1 MDTSSKIVDL
11 QTLTS
16 AVNKWKAD
24 GEKVVFSN
32 GCFDIMHLGHVD
44 YLEKARNLG
53 DRLVIGLNTDASV
66 SGLKGPERPIVNEYA
81 RARMLAALEFVDA
94 VVLFS
99 DETPYNLI
107 QTILPDILVKGSD
120 YTLESIVGADIVI
133 KNGGKVEF
141 IDLVNGFSTTKII
154 NKIKGLN

>member
-1 MDTSSKIVDL
+1 MNTSSKIVDL
-11 QTLTS
+11 ETLKS
-16 AVNKWKAD
+16 IVNKWKAA

-44 YLEKARNLG
+44 YLEKSRNLG
-53 DRLVIGLNTDASV
+53 DKLVIGLNTDASV
-66 SGLKGPERPIVNEYA
+66 RGLKGTERPIVEEYA

-94 VVLFS
+94 VVLFG

-107 QTILPDILVKGSD
+107 MTILPDILVKGSD

-154 NKIKGLN
+154 NKIKGLT

>member
-1 MDTSSKIVDL
+1 MNTSSKIVDL
-11 QTLTS
+11 ETLTS
-16 AVNKWKAD
+16 KVNAWKSE

-66 SGLKGPERPIVNEYA
+66 RGLKGSERPIVDEYA

-99 DETPYNLI
+99 EETPYNLI
-107 QTILPDILVKGSD
+107 RTILPDILVKGSD

-154 NKIKGLN
+154 NKIKGLK